1 MRKEEAEL
9 KLKKY
14 HAKLFSKRKDEN
26 TKQAIENDFDV
37 FNIFQI
43 FSKGNAGINTVK
55 GI

>member
-14 HAKLFSKRKDEN
+14 HAKLFSKRKNEN
-26 TKQAIENDFDV
+26 PKQTIENDFDV
-37 FNIFQI
+37 FNILRML
-43 FSKGNAGINTVK
+43 SKGNTDIRVK